1 MGFPLASLL
10 ADIFM
15 IELKRSLIPN
25 IRKIKFW
32 RRYVDDT
39 ICFVKIG
46 SIEYIR
52 SVLNSFHKNIQFTY
66 EVESNAKSPFIDM
79 LLMRNYNDITT
90 TVYRKDSNSD
100 VYLHGDS
107 FVPITWKRG
116 TLKTLVERA
125 YIVCATSNLL
135 GKELT
140 HIRIA
145 FTNTNVYPN
154 WIINQVFKQVKARQ
168 RDPMPNSNVKLSQ

>member
-1 MGFPLASLL
+1 MGSPLASLL

-52 SVLNSFHKNIQFTY
+52 SVLNSFHKTFNLPMKLK
-66 EVESNAKSPFIDM
+66 VMKNH
-79 LLMRNYNDITT
+79 LL
-90 TVYRKDSNSD
+90 
-100 VYLHGDS
+100 
-107 FVPITWKRG
+107 
-116 TLKTLVERA
+116 
-125 YIVCATSNLL
+125 
-135 GKELT
+135 
-140 HIRIA
+140 
-145 FTNTNVYPN
+145 
-154 WIINQVFKQVKARQ
+154 
-168 RDPMPNSNVKLSQ
+168 

>member
-1 MGFPLASLL
+1 MGSPLASLL

-66 EVESNAKSPFIDM
+66 EVESNEKSPFIDM
-79 LLMRNYNDITT
+79 LLMRNHNDITT

-100 VYLHGDS
+100 VYLHWDS
-107 FVPITWKRG
+107 FTPITWKKG

-125 YIVCATSNLL
+125 YLICSTPSYWKRN
-135 GKELT
+135 
-140 HIRIA
+140 
-145 FTNTNVYPN
+145 
-154 WIINQVFKQVKARQ
+154 
-168 RDPMPNSNVKLSQ
+168 